1 MKVLI
6 VEDEI
11 LSRIGLRQLVDWE
24 NLGLTL
30 LEDAADGEEAMN
42 TIRKE
47 YPDIILLDLNIPKI
61 NGLQL
66 LEQLKEYHYE
76 YRVIVISCNEE
87 FDKVKEAMKLGAYDY
102 LRKLNLSSGELLRT
116 LVKCKSELRNKTVNA
131 NKSVLHGIIREI
143 KYENLISENGRQ
155 IFMEENS
162 YEILICIQLQAGPEA
177 IYLLEE
183 KFRKL
188 LAEYKSNALIIRKDL
203 QSCFYLFPEDFQISF
218 LKDCSRQLEK
228 TVEGKVYM
236 GCVYHKIKNTQE
248 LFESLILSEQIRT
261 ISYYDETETFWV
273 FSERIKTND
282 HSPRGMLDLIHELQS
297 MVAKFDREKIQSC
310 ISRVFRLIR
319 DTPYTSVNVLRRIF
333 MDMLGIYSIAAQSM
347 GGAIEEI
354 YIRED
359 NCHYQNVMMMNSLMQ
374 IETWFLEFSDEF
386 LRCFLII
393 YKCSRSEI
401 LKKALAYIKE
411 NLYLQVQLSDT
422 AKEIGV
428 SAAYLSTLF
437 KKEMGQNFI
446 EYVNQQK
453 TEAAK
458 QLLEEGKMVYEIS
471 DKLGY
476 ENSTYFSKVFK
487 KFTNMSPDSYRKL
500 HTQKNCNCIKIKTI

>member
-11 LSRIGLRQLVDWE
+11 LSRIGLRQLVDWK

-30 LEDAADGEEAMN
+30 LEDAADGEEAIEI
-42 TIRKE
+42 IRKE
-47 YPDIILLDLNIPKI
+47 YPEIILLDLNIPKI

-66 LEQLKEYHYE
+66 LERLKAYHYE

-87 FDKVKEAMKLGAYDY
+87 FDKVKQAMKLGAYDY

-116 LVKCKSELRNKTVNA
+116 LVKCKFELSKKAANTNKVA
-131 NKSVLHGIIREI
+131 LHGVISDI
-143 KYENLISENGRQ
+143 KYEDLISGNGRQ
-155 IFMEENS
+155 IFMEEKC
-162 YEILICIQLQAGPEA
+162 YETLVCIQLQAGHTPDA

-183 KFRKL
+183 KSRKF
-188 LAEYKSNALIIRKDL
+188 LAEYKITTLVIRKDL
-203 QSCFYLFPEDFQISF
+203 QSCFYLFPETCKISF
-218 LKDCSRQLEK
+218 LEEWNGKLENIF
-228 TVEGKVYM
+228 ENKVYM
-236 GCVYHKIKNTQE
+236 GCVYHKIKDTQE
-248 LFESLILSEQIRT
+248 LFENLLLSEQIRT
-261 ISYYDETETFWV
+261 ISYYDETDTLRI
-273 FSERIKTND
+273 FSEKLKTND

-297 MVAKFDREKIQSC
+297 MVAKFDREKIHSC
-310 ISRVFRLIR
+310 ISSIFCLIR

-333 MDMLGIYSIAAQSM
+333 MDMLGIYSIAAQNI

-359 NCHYQNVMMMNSLMQ
+359 NCHYQNIMMMNSLMQ
-374 IETWFLEFSDEF
+374 IEAWFLEFSDAF
-386 LRCFLII
+386 LQCFLIC

-401 LKKALAYIKE
+401 LKKALAYIEE

-458 QLLEEGKMVYEIS
+458 KLLEEGKMVYEIS

-476 ENSTYFSKVFK
+476 ENSTYFSKLFK
-487 KFTNMSPDSYRKL
+487 KFTNMSPDTYRKL
-500 HTQKNCNCIKIKTI
+500 QTHKKL